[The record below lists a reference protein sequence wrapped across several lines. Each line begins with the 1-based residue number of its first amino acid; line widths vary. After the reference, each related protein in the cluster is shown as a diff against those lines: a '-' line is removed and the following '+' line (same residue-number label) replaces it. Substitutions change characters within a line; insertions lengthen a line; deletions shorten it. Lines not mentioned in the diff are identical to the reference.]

1 CRGCAPARRHG
12 ECESKESDVRERWA
26 YGCMPELRSLLK
38 STIAVGHFFTTALAG
53 ARRLWHVVNA
63 TRCARAYRTPP
74 MGHHS
79 LSPFHQGAILVVLAL
94 VAGSG
99 SIGCGVADPSPQPGK
114 SASSASGAGQG
125 TASGQNDPDP
135 THLVLRPSERR
146 LYLRDGSPGP
156 VASFPIAIGKEGFE
170 TPPGRYQVEA
180 MEVHPDFLKLDT
192 SVVPARLIKR
202 IPPGPTNPLGERW
215 IQFAHGEGW
224 TLGIHGTPNPELL
237 GQAVSHGCIRM
248 RNADVL
254 RVYERVRL
262 GTPVIVEP

>member
-1 CRGCAPARRHG
+1 
-12 ECESKESDVRERWA
+12 
-26 YGCMPELRSLLK
+26 
-38 STIAVGHFFTTALAG
+38 
-53 ARRLWHVVNA
+53 
-63 TRCARAYRTPP
+63 

-79 LSPFHQGAILVVLAL
+79 PSSFRRGALLVMVAL
-94 VAGSG
+94 LAGSG
-99 SIGCGVADPSPQPGK
+99 SIGCGVAGPSPQPGK
-114 SASSASGAGQG
+114 SASSTSGAGQG
-125 TASGQNDPDP
+125 AANDHKDPDP
-135 THLVLRPSERR
+135 THLVLRLSERR
-146 LYLRDGSPGP
+146 LYLMDGSPAP
-156 VASFPIAIGKEGFE
+156 VASFPIAIGKEGWE

-254 RVYERVRL
+254 QVYERVHL